1 MHRLA
6 KSAIS
11 LFFLLALLYPLTE
24 KTLHELSHA
33 NDEFCDD
40 FSQVHLH
47 QEEHHCEVCDFVPE
61 KFMIGVAVNLENMVY
76 SIDRPLIVGW
86 PTLST
91 IASRFLFGLK
101 APPIG

>member
-1 MHRLA
+1 MHRFA

-11 LFFLLALLYPLTE
+11 LLFLLALLYPLTE

-33 NDEFCDD
+33 DDEFCDD

-61 KFMIGVAVNLENMVY
+61 KFTQGIAGNLENIV
-76 SIDRPLIVGW
+76 SIIDLPFIIALPKLTTVPLH
-86 PTLST
+86 
-91 IASRFLFGLK
+91 FLFGLK
-101 APPIG
+101 APPIC